1 MKPSSKRFAPTNR
14 LGNTA
19 NAQRVPI
26 THAPNRVSGE
36 DAGEKVLEVTAEIL
50 WS

>member
-19 NAQRVPI
+19 NAQIVAI
-26 THAPNRVSGE
+26 THAPNRVS
-36 DAGEKVLEVTAEIL
+36 DKDVGEKVLEVTAEIL
-50 WS
+50 LP